1 MRKSLT
7 YAIISILFWS
17 TSASAFKITL
27 KFIDFFSLVFYSSLF
42 SVLILFF
49 LNVRFGNLKEITNFS
64 NNKKS
69 IYLGFLVP
77 FLYYILLFLG
87 YSIMKGQEML
97 ILNNTWQI
105 FFFILSV
112 IFFLKKINF
121 FQVLGILISFSGVF
135 ILATKGD
142 VLNFKLSNPFGF
154 LLGISCAIIWAIYW
168 ILNTNDKRK
177 IEVKL
182 FYNFLFGFFYIAI
195 FMIFFGSLKLN
206 TYGLIGSLY
215 ISLFEM
221 SITFLIYGKAIEE
234 KTYIPIIANL
244 MYLAPI
250 ISILLLSIIVGEK
263 IEIWTIISV
272 ITIIFG
278 IILTKIYS

>member
-27 KFIDFFSLVFYSSLF
+27 KFIDFFSLLFYSSFF

-49 LNVRFGNLKEITNFS
+49 LNLKLGNLKEILNFS
-64 NNKKS
+64 NNRNS

-77 FLYYILLFLG
+77 FLYYMLLFLG
-87 YSIMKGQEML
+87 YSMMKGQEML

-105 FFFILSV
+105 FFFIFSV
-112 IFFLKKINF
+112 IFFLKTVKF
-121 FQVLGILISFSGVF
+121 FQVLGILISFIGIL
-135 ILATKGD
+135 ILATKGN
-142 VLNFKLSNPFGF
+142 VMNFKISNPFGF

-168 ILNTNDKRK
+168 ILNANDKRK
-177 IEVKL
+177 IEIKL
-182 FYNFLFGFFYIAI
+182 FYNFLFGFFYTAI
-195 FMIFFGSLKLN
+195 FMLFLGSLKFN
-206 TYGLIGSLY
+206 IYGLIGSLY

-221 SITFLIYGKAIEE
+221 SITFLIYAKAIEE

-244 MYLAPI
+244 MYLTPI
-250 ISILLLSIIVGEK
+250 ISIFWLSIIVDEK

-272 ITIIFG
+272 IIIILG
-278 IILTKIYS
+278 IILTKL

>member
-1 MRKSLT
+1 
-7 YAIISILFWS
+7 
-17 TSASAFKITL
+17 
-27 KFIDFFSLVFYSSLF
+27 
-42 SVLILFF
+42 
-49 LNVRFGNLKEITNFS
+49 
-64 NNKKS
+64 
-69 IYLGFLVP
+69 
-77 FLYYILLFLG
+77 
-87 YSIMKGQEML
+87 ML

-195 FMIFFGSLKLN
+195 FMIFFGSLKFN
-206 TYGLIGSLY
+206 TYGLKSY
-215 ISLFEM
+215 
-221 SITFLIYGKAIEE
+221 
-234 KTYIPIIANL
+234 
-244 MYLAPI
+244 
-250 ISILLLSIIVGEK
+250 
-263 IEIWTIISV
+263 
-272 ITIIFG
+272 
-278 IILTKIYS
+278 

>member
-1 MRKSLT
+1 MKKSLT

-27 KFIDFFSLVFYSSLF
+27 KFIDFFSLLFYSSFF

-49 LNVRFGNLKEITNFS
+49 LNVSFGNLKEISNFS

-77 FLYYILLFLG
+77 FLYYMLLFLG

-112 IFFLKKINF
+112 IFFLKTIRF
-121 FQVLGILISFSGVF
+121 FQVLGILISFSGIF
-135 ILATKGD
+135 ILATKGN
-142 VLNFKLSNPFGF
+142 VLNFKFSNPFGF
-154 LLGISCAIIWAIYW
+154 FLGISCAIIWAIYW
-168 ILNTNDKRK
+168 ILNAKDKRK

-182 FYNFLFGFFYIAI
+182 FYNFLFGFFYITI
-195 FMIFFGSLKLN
+195 FMIIIGSLKFN
-206 TYGLIGSLY
+206 AYGLIGSLY

-221 SITFLIYGKAIEE
+221 SITFLIYARAIEQ
-234 KTYIPIIANL
+234 KIYIPIIANL
-244 MYLAPI
+244 MYLTPI
-250 ISILLLSIIVGEK
+250 ISIFLLSTVVGEK

-278 IILTKIYS
+278 IILTKINS

>member
-1 MRKSLT
+1 
-7 YAIISILFWS
+7 
-17 TSASAFKITL
+17 
-27 KFIDFFSLVFYSSLF
+27 
-42 SVLILFF
+42 
-49 LNVRFGNLKEITNFS
+49 
-64 NNKKS
+64 
-69 IYLGFLVP
+69 
-77 FLYYILLFLG
+77 
-87 YSIMKGQEML
+87 MKGQEML

-195 FMIFFGSLKLN
+195 FMIFFGSLKFN

>member
-1 MRKSLT
+1 
-7 YAIISILFWS
+7 
-17 TSASAFKITL
+17 
-27 KFIDFFSLVFYSSLF
+27 
-42 SVLILFF
+42 
-49 LNVRFGNLKEITNFS
+49 
-64 NNKKS
+64 
-69 IYLGFLVP
+69 
-77 FLYYILLFLG
+77 
-87 YSIMKGQEML
+87 ML

-195 FMIFFGSLKLN
+195 FMIFFGSLKFN

-250 ISILLLSIIVGEK
+250 ISIFLLSIIVGEK